1 METLLPFRRAYDLC
15 PLCSLGIADAIHLG
29 LVQGID
35 FIVVFGLL
43 SEHAFVEQKV
53 FLVALE

>member
-1 METLLPFRRAYDLC
+1 LLPFRRAYDLC
-15 PLCSLGIADAIHLG
+15 PLCPLGIADAIHLG